1 MGIFAKKVPSFPSF
15 KLKIYPMR
23 KILTLVSA
31 TFITGSLLAGGLVTN
46 NNQSV
51 MFTRTQNRNASTG
64 IDAVFFNPAGLT
76 KLDNGFYVSLN
87 NQTIGQTKTIINNYN
102 YLNGTPKEYVGK
114 VSAAIY
120 PDIYV
125 VFKTGKLALSA
136 GFNPIGG
143 GGGAKYD
150 KGLPSFEMQVA
161 DLVPLLNSK
170 SIPTTQ
176 YSADINFEGT
186 SVYFGYQANASYEIN
201 KMISVAA
208 GLRLVTAKNTYT
220 GSLKSISVNP
230 TYPAF
235 GAAYT
240 GGMVLAND
248 FFTSGATTLTALAT
262 GATAYVAG
270 LQPIITAGYGTTLLS
285 DGVSVGLTTTDI
297 GTIQQILGA
306 AGLTPAQIGAQTI
319 ASSQGVLSA
328 AAPGFTANATS
339 MTDYAAST
347 ADISVDVEETG
358 RGFTPILSLNFS
370 PSDKLNIAVKYE
382 FKTKLELTTKVKD
395 NKGGGIF
402 TDGTKVIADLP
413 AILFLGVQFK
423 PVERLTLAGSFNY
436 YFDKNVDY
444 DGSDLVDINMIDDNF
459 LEYGLGAE
467 YGVSDKFR
475 VSAGWLATNTGVNS
489 NYQSDMDYDTNT
501 NSFGAGFGYRI
512 LPLIDLNIGGQ
523 YTLYADGSKTFN
535 HMLGTI
541 PVPVTET
548 YKKSTWVVGVGL
560 DFYFGM

>member
-1 MGIFAKKVPSFPSF
+1 
-15 KLKIYPMR
+15 MR
-23 KILTLVSA
+23 KLLTLVSA
-31 TFITGSLLAGGLVTN
+31 TLITGSLFAGGLVTN

-76 KLDNGFYVSLN
+76 KLGNGFYVSLN
-87 NQTIGQTKTIINNYN
+87 NQTISQTQTIINNYT
-102 YLNGTPKEYVGK
+102 YLGGSPKEYVGK
-114 VSAAIY
+114 VSAPIY
-120 PDIYV
+120 PGVYIA
-125 VFKTGKLALSA
+125 FKTGKIALSA

-143 GGGAKYD
+143 GGGAKYE

-208 GLRLVTAKNTYT
+208 GLRLVSAKNTYT
-220 GSLKSISVNP
+220 GSLENISINP
-230 TYPAF
+230 NYPNF
-235 GAAYT
+235 GASYT
-240 GGMVLAND
+240 GGMVLANT
-248 FFTSGATTLTALAT
+248 FFTSGATTLNGLAA
-262 GATAYVAG
+262 GSNSYVVG
-270 LQPIITAGYGTTLLS
+270 LQPIITGGGGSTLLS
-285 DGVSVGLTTTDI
+285 DGESVGLSSTDI
-297 GTIQQILGA
+297 SNIQKILGA
-306 AGLTPAQIGAQTI
+306 AGLTSPQIAVQTI
-319 ASSQGVLSA
+319 SSSQGIMSV
-328 AAPGFTANATS
+328 AAPGFTANANS
-339 MTDYAAST
+339 MTGYAAST
-347 ADISVDVEETG
+347 GDLYVDVEQTG
-358 RGFTPILSLNFS
+358 IGYTPILSLNFS

-395 NKGGGIF
+395 NKGGGVFI
-402 TDGTKVIADLP
+402 DGTKVIADLP

-423 PVERLTLAGSFNY
+423 PIEKLVLAGTFNY

-444 DGSDLVDINMIDDNF
+444 DGSELLNINMIDKNF

-467 YGVSDKFR
+467 VGVTDKFR

-489 NYQSDMDYDTNT
+489 NYQSDMGYSANT

-512 LPLIDLNIGGQ
+512 LPLLDLNIGGQ
-523 YTLYADGSKTFN
+523 YTFYADASKDFS

-541 PVPVTET
+541 PVPVNEI
-548 YKKSTWVVGVGL
+548 YKKKTMLIGVGL
-560 DFYFGM
+560 DFYFGK

>member
-1 MGIFAKKVPSFPSF
+1 
-15 KLKIYPMR
+15 MR
-23 KILTLVSA
+23 KLLTLVSV
-31 TFITGSLLAGGLVTN
+31 TLITGSLFAGGLVTN
-46 NNQSV
+46 NNQSI
-51 MFTRTQNRNASTG
+51 MFTRTQSRNASTG

-76 KLDNGFYVSLN
+76 KLDNGFYISLN
-87 NQTIGQTKTIINNYN
+87 NQTIGQTKTIINNYT
-102 YLNGTPKEYVGK
+102 YLSGTPKEYIGK
-114 VSAAIY
+114 VSAPIY
-120 PDIYV
+120 PGVYV
-125 VFKTGKLALSA
+125 AYKAGKLALSA

-150 KGLPSFEMQVA
+150 KGLPSFEMGLA

-186 SVYFGYQANASYEIN
+186 SVYFGYQANASFEIN

-220 GSLKSISVNP
+220 GSLKSISINP
-230 TYPAF
+230 NYPGF

-240 GGMVLAND
+240 GNMVLAKD
-248 FFTSGATTLTALAT
+248 FFTSGATTLNTLAA
-262 GATAYVAG
+262 GATAFVAG
-270 LQPIITAGYGTTLLS
+270 LQPIITGGGGSTLLS
-285 DGVSVGLTTTDI
+285 DGTSVGLTAAQI
-297 GTIQQILGA
+297 GQIQQILGA

-328 AAPGFTANATS
+328 AAPGFTANAAT
-339 MTDYAAST
+339 MTGYAAST
-347 ADISVDVEETG
+347 ADIYVDAEETG
-358 RGFTPILSLNFS
+358 MGFTPILSLNIS
-370 PSDKLNIAVKYE
+370 PSDKFNFSVKYE
-382 FKTKLELTTKVKD
+382 FKTKLELKTKVKD
-395 NKGGGIF
+395 NKGGGVF

-413 AILFLGVQFK
+413 AILSLGVQFK
-423 PVERLTLAGSFNY
+423 PVEKLLLAGSFNY
-436 YFDKNVDY
+436 YFDKKVDY
-444 DGSDLVDINMIDDNF
+444 DGSDLIDINMIDHNF

-467 YGVSDKFR
+467 YGVTDKFR
-475 VSAGWLATNTGVNS
+475 VSAGWLGTKTGVNS
-489 NYQSDMDYDTNT
+489 NYQSDMDFDTNT
-501 NSFGAGFGYRI
+501 NTIGAGFGYRI

-548 YKKSTWVVGVGL
+548 YKKKTWVVGVGL
-560 DFYFGM
+560 DFYFNK

>member
-1 MGIFAKKVPSFPSF
+1 
-15 KLKIYPMR
+15 
-23 KILTLVSA
+23 
-31 TFITGSLLAGGLVTN
+31 
-46 NNQSV
+46 
-51 MFTRTQNRNASTG
+51 
-64 IDAVFFNPAGLT
+64 
-76 KLDNGFYVSLN
+76 
-87 NQTIGQTKTIINNYN
+87 
-102 YLNGTPKEYVGK
+102 
-114 VSAAIY
+114 
-120 PDIYV
+120 
-125 VFKTGKLALSA
+125 
-136 GFNPIGG
+136 
-143 GGGAKYD
+143 
-150 KGLPSFEMQVA
+150 
-161 DLVPLLNSK
+161 
-170 SIPTTQ
+170 
-176 YSADINFEGT
+176 
-186 SVYFGYQANASYEIN
+186 
-201 KMISVAA
+201 
-208 GLRLVTAKNTYT
+208 
-220 GSLKSISVNP
+220 
-230 TYPAF
+230 
-235 GAAYT
+235 
-240 GGMVLAND
+240 
-248 FFTSGATTLTALAT
+248 
-262 GATAYVAG
+262 
-270 LQPIITAGYGTTLLS
+270 
-285 DGVSVGLTTTDI
+285 
-297 GTIQQILGA
+297 
-306 AGLTPAQIGAQTI
+306 
-319 ASSQGVLSA
+319 
-328 AAPGFTANATS
+328 
-339 MTDYAAST
+339 
-347 ADISVDVEETG
+347 VEETG